1 MSYDRFDFAL
11 KFKLYLI
18 QWNSA
23 VLYVNFML
31 LSIQIVETTF
41 YYASSILFAHRMV
54 GGCVAIMLNSDSVLS
69 LLFVPLFSLVRY
81 AV

>member
-1 MSYDRFDFAL
+1 MSHDRFDFAL

-54 GGCVAIMLNSDSVLS
+54 GAWL
-69 LLFVPLFSLVRY
+69 
-81 AV
+81 